1 MRARCSREIECGI
14 DRRANKRKKR
24 EVEDIF
30 PCLILA
36 IPYTRCSISARS
48 VVGRRCEE
56 RVSRRERYVISKQ
69 TVGQFLASMNTL
81 YECKRLEKTGKIPFE
96 KKTTK
101 FSCHLSRAEPRSGS
115 SCVLWWCQCDSPDS
129 KVCWV
134 WLFHSTHNIYFLF
147 SFFITFLSLGVGFLF
162 FQSVTQNNR
171 KLFSTAIWPLHF
183 MVNSEHEQQNK
194 VL

>member
-1 MRARCSREIECGI
+1 MELIEEQT
-14 DRRANKRKKR
+14 NEKKR

-30 PCLILA
+30 LCLILA

-48 VVGRRCEE
+48 VVGRRCKE

-96 KKTTK
+96 KKKTTK

-115 SCVLWWCQCDSPDS
+115 SCVL
-129 KVCWV
+129 
-134 WLFHSTHNIYFLF
+134 
-147 SFFITFLSLGVGFLF
+147 
-162 FQSVTQNNR
+162 
-171 KLFSTAIWPLHF
+171 
-183 MVNSEHEQQNK
+183 
-194 VL
+194 